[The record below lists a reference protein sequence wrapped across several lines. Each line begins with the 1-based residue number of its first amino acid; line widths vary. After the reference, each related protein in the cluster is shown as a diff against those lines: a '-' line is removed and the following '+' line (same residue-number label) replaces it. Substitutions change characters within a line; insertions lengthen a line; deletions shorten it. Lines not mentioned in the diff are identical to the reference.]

1 MKKRIMLVVMS
12 MLIMVVSGCGD
23 KTSES
28 TVENNESV
36 SEMQTSVDIINTFT
50 DAFRQKEDTNDYLKS
65 YTGGMKA
72 GAKIIN
78 KPDRDTFICGYEP
91 VTVEIE
97 GHADF
102 DTTIGYMIY
111 INGIPQRYYTD
122 KEYNREYV
130 HSEHVNKEKNSDTTI
145 YITPDNRH
153 ACEKL
158 ELTIV
163 YVIGAIYRPLGAHDP
178 MQPGCDVRV
187 LGKYTID
194 MKAEAQTDN
203 TGISDKDI
211 KKLEKINYTD
221 YELSQL
227 IKTYSDGSI
236 ENQLETVNF
245 RNTYTQSIIENGRL
259 HLFTEFGG
267 AGKGEYIIN
276 VYING
281 ELLRAYTT
289 TIENYLNRA
298 VIDDYVEF
306 SSDMLSRYSVE
317 EYNTICYVAVPAA
330 GSSGDVLSVDGVVAL
345 WEN

>member
-1 MKKRIMLVVMS
+1 MNKNIIIIGMGL
-12 MLIMVVSGCGD
+12 LIITILGCGD
-23 KTSES
+23 KRENSYIQSSES
-28 TVENNESV
+28 MVEI
-36 SEMQTSVDIINTFT
+36 QTSVDVENIFA
-50 DAFRQKEDTNDYLKS
+50 DVFQQKKDNNDYLKS
-65 YTGGMKA
+65 YVNNMRVGI
-72 GAKIIN
+72 KIIN
-78 KPDRDTFICGYEP
+78 KPEGNTYIYNSEP
-91 VTVEIE
+91 IAVTVK
-97 GHADF
+97 GNASF
-102 DTTIGYMIY
+102 DTTLGYLIF
-111 INGIPQRYYTD
+111 INGIPQKYYTD
-122 KEYNREYV
+122 KESSKEYI
-130 HSEHVNKEKNSDTTI
+130 HSEPANEGSDSEMTL
-145 YITPDNRH
+145 YIEPDKGQ
-153 ACEKL
+153 AGEKL
-158 ELTIV
+158 ELTITE
-163 YVIGAIYRPLGAHDP
+163 VIGAAYRPLGAHDP

-194 MKAEAQTDN
+194 MKAAAQSDN

-245 RNTYTQSIIENGRL
+245 RNTYTQSVIENGKL

-276 VYING
+276 VYLNG
-281 ELLRAYTT
+281 ELLRTYRT

-306 SSDMLSRYSVE
+306 DSDMLSRYSVE
-317 EYNTICYVAVPAA
+317 EYNTICYVAVPSAQSA
-330 GSSGDVLSVDGVVAL
+330 GDVLSVDGIAAL